1 MEFDLENPLTNF
13 DDRFPDKSFLFLV
26 ESDHM
31 PSEKY
36 VAGLRSVGC
45 SFSSDDLSVRRDV
58 VSSVSQLSCGF
69 DPALSYLAINYV
81 DRFLSSHKLQKPKPW
96 VLRLLAVS
104 CVALAAKMLKTEIAL
119 ADVQSDGG
127 GFIFDAHSIQ
137 KMELLVLGAL
147 QWRMRS
153 ITPFCFISFFVSLF
167 ELRDPP
173 LGQAIQAR
181 ASEIIL
187 KAQNDIKLLEFK
199 PSITAASALL
209 CACHELF
216 PLQFASFKSDISSC
230 SYVNKDN
237 LLHCYN
243 AMQDGAM
250 DGFGSALD
258 VHSSS
263 DTPINVLDHHF
274 SCSDSEMT
282 NVAASTVR
290 SQRALKRRKTQ

>member
-13 DDRFPDKSFLFLV
+13 DDGFPDKTFLFLV
-26 ESDHM
+26 ELDHM

-36 VAGLRSVGC
+36 LAGLRSVGC
-45 SFSSDDLSVRRDV
+45 SDDLSVRRGII
-58 VSSVSQLSCGF
+58 SSISQLSGNL
-69 DPALSYLAINYV
+69 DPTLSYLAINYV

-96 VLRLLAVS
+96 VSRLLAVS
-104 CVALAAKMLKTEIAL
+104 CVALAAKMLKTEISL
-119 ADVQSDGG
+119 ADVQSDGGG

-137 KMELLVLGAL
+137 SMELLVLGAL
-147 QWRMRS
+147 QWRTRS

-167 ELRDPP
+167 KLRDPP
-173 LGQAIQAR
+173 LRQAFKAR

-209 CACHELF
+209 CASHELL

-243 AMQDGAM
+243 AMQQDVAM
-250 DGFGSALD
+250 EGCESALD

-274 SCSDSEMT
+274 SCSDSEVT
-282 NVAASTVR
+282 NAAASTVR

>member
-1 MEFDLENPLTNF
+1 
-13 DDRFPDKSFLFLV
+13 
-26 ESDHM
+26 M

-36 VAGLRSVGC
+36 LARLRSVGC
-45 SFSSDDLSVRRDV
+45 SDDLSVRRDI
-58 VSSVSQLSCGF
+58 VSSISQLSGNL
-69 DPALSYLAINYV
+69 DHTLSYLAINYV

-104 CVALAAKMLKTEIAL
+104 CVALAAKMMKTEISL

-137 KMELLVLGAL
+137 RMELLVLGAL
-147 QWRMRS
+147 QWRTRS

-167 ELRDPP
+167 KLRDPP
-173 LGQAIQAR
+173 LRQAFKAR
-181 ASEIIL
+181 AIEIIL

-209 CACHELF
+209 CASHELL

-243 AMQDGAM
+243 AMQQDVATE
-250 DGFGSALD
+250 GFESALD
-258 VHSSS
+258 SS

-282 NVAASTVR
+282 NAAASTVR
-290 SQRALKRRKTQ
+290 SQRAPKRRKTQ

>member
-1 MEFDLENPLTNF
+1 MDFDLENPLTNF
-13 DDRFPDKSFLFLV
+13 DDRFPDKTFLFLV

-36 VAGLRSVGC
+36 LAGLRSVGC
-45 SFSSDDLSVRRDV
+45 SDDLSVRRDI
-58 VSSVSQLSCGF
+58 VSLISQLCCNL
-69 DPALSYLAINYV
+69 DPTLSYLAINYV
-81 DRFLSSHKLQKPKPW
+81 DRFLSSHKLQRPKPW

-104 CVALAAKMLKTEIAL
+104 CVALAAKMLKTEISL

-137 KMELLVLGAL
+137 RMELLVLGAL

-153 ITPFCFISFFVSLF
+153 ITPFCFISFFVSLLK
-167 ELRDPP
+167 LRDPP
-173 LGQAIQAR
+173 LRQAIRAR

-209 CACHELF
+209 RASQELC
-216 PLQFASFKSDISSC
+216 PLQFATFKSDISSC
-230 SYVNKDN
+230 SFVNKDI

-243 AMQDGAM
+243 EMQDAATE
-250 DGFGSALD
+250 GFESALD

-290 SQRALKRRKTQ
+290 SQRSLKRRKTQ